1 MANLVGQQFDRYK
14 LIRYLGDGAF
24 ADVYLGEH
32 VYLKKSVAVKVLR
45 MQLANSDG
53 ESFSIEA
60 RTVASLEHPHIV
72 QVLDSGVYHNVPFLV
87 MNYASHGTLRQRH
100 PEHTVLSP
108 TIVLSYVKQIA
119 SALQYAH
126 DKKLIHRD
134 VKPHN
139 ILLGP
144 EDELWLSDFGLAMIA
159 HSTMS
164 QITEDT
170 GGTPGYM
177 APEQFVGKTCP
188 ASDQYALAVMA
199 YEWLCGERPF
209 QGSPSEL
216 FNQHT
221 YASVPSL
228 REKLSTISPTI
239 EDVVL
244 TALAKDPHRRFKSVQ
259 VFANAL
265 EQAYLFSV
273 SGADLPTPSSQ
284 KELPPM
290 VRQPIAMIDAFDT
303 EAPTVMA
310 PIGTFPAAPDAIAIA
325 LNKFSS
331 VEEDKHAPGFP
342 NTPAPIEMFGGPV
355 TPVPSTEMFREP
367 VTPVPSVP
375 PQLQASPKR
384 GISRRRVLVGLV
396 GTIVLG
402 SGAAAIV
409 WKLASPANGSIA
421 TPSSPINLP
430 VQTVTSTPVPTVVP
444 VGTPIFTYMG
454 QKSGVKAAAWSPD
467 GHFIASGGMDHTV
480 HVWNA
485 TSGDEILKPPYSG
498 HTAGLNAVA
507 WSPDGKFIASGGA
520 DKTVRVWYAATGKDL
535 LPPYT
540 RHQATVRS
548 VAWSPE
554 GRFIAS
560 SGEDKT
566 VHVWNAA
573 SGIDLPFSP
582 YTDYSGKVISV
593 AWSPNGT
600 LITSGC
606 LNGKVYVWNPTNGN
620 KAYTLSS
627 TSSYPLL
634 TGERAVAWSPN
645 GKYIVSGDDNNNVY
659 VWDPTTRNLIATFS
673 GHSFYIQSVA
683 WSPDGQYIASG
694 SLDSTVKI
702 WSLATKKLI
711 RTYQHHKDQVWVVAW
726 SPDGQYIASAS
737 IDGTVQIWKPL

>member
-1 MANLVGQQFDRYK
+1 MADLVGQQFDRYK
-14 LIRYLGDGAF
+14 LIRHLGDGAF

-100 PEHTVLSP
+100 PDHTVLSP

-228 REKLSTISPTI
+228 REKLSTISPAI
-239 EDVVL
+239 EEVVL
-244 TALAKDPHRRFKSVQ
+244 TALAKDPHERFANVQ
-259 VFANAL
+259 AFANAL
-265 EQAYLFSV
+265 QQAYLLPG
-273 SGADLPTPSSQ
+273 SGSDLPAPSSQ
-284 KELPPM
+284 KAFPPM
-290 VRQPIAMIDAFDT
+290 ARQPIALINTFDI
-303 EAPTVMA
+303 EAPTVLA
-310 PIGTFPAAPDAIAIA
+310 PIGSFPVAQDAIAIA

-331 VEEDKHAPGFP
+331 VAEDKHAPGFP
-342 NTPAPIEMFGGPV
+342 NTPTPIEAFKEPV
-355 TPVPSTEMFREP
+355 TPVPSTEMFRGP
-367 VTPVPSVP
+367 VTPIPAVP
-375 PQLQASPKR
+375 PQLQASPKH
-384 GISRRRVLVGLV
+384 GMSRRKVLVGLAGV
-396 GTIVLG
+396 IVLG
-402 SGAAAIV
+402 SGATAMV
-409 WKLASPANGSIA
+409 WKLASHANGSLVTQTTAIKV
-421 TPSSPINLP
+421 TRH
-430 VQTVTSTPVPTVVP
+430 TVTSTPAPTAVP
-444 VGTPIFTYMG
+444 VGTPIFTYHG

-467 GHFIASGGMDHTV
+467 GQFIASGGMDRTVHIWNAISGKEILKTPYSGHTGVLNSVAWSPNGELIASSGEDKTV

-485 TSGDEILKPPYSG
+485 ATGKDLLLYRKHQATVRS
-498 HTAGLNAVA
+498 VA
-507 WSPDGKFIASGGA
+507 WSPDGKFIASG
-520 DKTVRVWYAATGKDL
+520 
-535 LPPYT
+535 
-540 RHQATVRS
+540 S
-548 VAWSPE
+548 
-554 GRFIAS
+554 
-560 SGEDKT
+560 EDET

-582 YTDYSGKVISV
+582 YTDYIGLVISV

-600 LITSGC
+600 LLASAS
-606 LNGKVYVWNPTNGN
+606 LDGKVQVWNPTNGQRG
-620 KAYTLSS
+620 YTLPPSS
-627 TSSYPLL
+627 SLL
-634 TGERAVAWSPN
+634 PTGERGIAWSPD
-645 GKYIVSGDDNNNVY
+645 GKYIVSGDDNYNIY
-659 VWDPTTRNLIATFS
+659 LWDTTTMQMAYSLSS
-673 GHSFYIQSVA
+673 GHINHIQSVA
-683 WSPDGQYIASG
+683 WSPDGQYFASG
-694 SLDSTVKI
+694 SLDNTVKI
-702 WSLATKKLI
+702 WSFATKKLI
-711 RTYQHHKDQVWVVAW
+711 LTYLHHKNQVWSVAW
-726 SPDGQYIASAS
+726 SPDGQHIASAS